1 MKIGVFGGTFDPPH
15 LGHLILAAEA
25 QFQLRLD
32 QVWFVLTPASPHKL
46 GSVITP
52 VDIRLDLLQ
61 AALIDNPE
69 FSISRV
75 EIDRPPPYFA
85 ADTTRLL
92 KNQNPQDEIVYLLGG
107 DSLHDLPT
115 WDRPQEFIA
124 HCDLLGV
131 MRRPGD
137 AVDLEDLEALLPG
150 ISARVCFIDAPL
162 IEISSSKIRARVA
175 ARRPYRYF
183 LPPQVVRLIEVKGL
197 YRSSA

>member
-32 QVWFVLTPASPHKL
+32 QVWFVLTPTPPHKL
-46 GSVITP
+46 GFQITP
-52 VDIRLDLLQ
+52 VDIRLNLLR
-61 AALIDNPE
+61 AALKDSPG

-75 EIDRPPPYFA
+75 EIDRPPPHFA
-85 ADTTRLL
+85 ADTVRLL
-92 KNQNPQDEIVYLLGG
+92 KSQLPQDEIIYLLGG

-115 WDRPQEFIA
+115 WYNPQEFVA

-137 AVDLEDLEALLPG
+137 AVDLQRIEAQLPG
-150 ISARVCFIDAPL
+150 ITAKVRFIDAPL
-162 IEISSSKIRARVA
+162 IEVSSSKIRARVA

-183 LPPQVVRLIEVKGL
+183 LPPQVVELIEAQGL
-197 YRSSA
+197 YRSPA